1 MLYVL
6 SLRRRRGLLCSAG
19 EIRPCPQPI
28 SAAAAPADEIP
39 RCQVTRCA
47 VSAQGGLGPRVRV
60 CRIYGHAL
68 LLPGTDSCGA
78 AGRLGN
84 LQTGLEARVER
95 HMSARG
101 RERVSTNTVA
111 QRADGAHHGV
121 RLPATPVL
129 GHTWKH
135 RQCLDVL
142 GVSNI
147 LMY

>member
-111 QRADGAHHGV
+111 QRTAPIMAWGSQLRQYWG
-121 RLPATPVL
+121 TPEN
-129 GHTWKH
+129 T
-135 RQCLDVL
+135 
-142 GVSNI
+142 VSVWTCAAFLI
-147 LMY
+147 Y

>member
-68 LLPGTDSCGA
+68 LLPGTDSD
-78 AGRLGN
+78 
-84 LQTGLEARVER
+84 
-95 HMSARG
+95 
-101 RERVSTNTVA
+101 VSTEQHYVLL
-111 QRADGAHHGV
+111 V
-121 RLPATPVL
+121 LRLLLLSTC
-129 GHTWKH
+129 
-135 RQCLDVL
+135 Q
-142 GVSNI
+142 
-147 LMY
+147 